1 MKKKNDNIRI
11 EAVILA
17 GGQSRR
23 MGGDKAQLRL
33 GRRTL
38 LGHTRALAAALGL
51 PCRVVA
57 KDRQPGLGPLGGIET
72 ALRRARAR
80 RVLFLGCD
88 MPFLQPGLV
97 ERLLAIDAPAAF
109 ASVRGRVGF
118 PFFLAPEIL
127 PIVEVQLAAGDL
139 SLQDFSRKI
148 RARRLRVPRADWPQ
162 LQNLNTPVD
171 LAAAR
176 VRLH

>member
-1 MKKKNDNIRI
+1 MRKNICI
-11 EAVILA
+11 EAIILA
-17 GGQSRR
+17 GGRSRR
-23 MGGDKAQLRL
+23 MGGDKARLRL

-38 LGHTRALAAALGL
+38 LGHARALAAALGL

-57 KDRQPGLGPLGGIET
+57 RDRRPGLGPLGGIET
-72 ALRRARAR
+72 ALRRAGTG

-88 MPFLQPGLV
+88 MPFLQPALV

-118 PFFLAPEIL
+118 PFFLSAEML
-127 PIVEVQLAAGDL
+127 PKVEAQLAAGAF
-139 SLQDFSRKI
+139 SLQNFSRKI

-162 LQNLNTPVD
+162 LDNLNTPAD

-176 VRLH
+176 ARLH

>member
-1 MKKKNDNIRI
+1 MRKNNRI

-23 MGGDKAQLRL
+23 MGGNKAQLRL

-38 LGHTRALAAALGL
+38 LGHARALAAALGL
-51 PCRVVA
+51 PCRVGA

-72 ALRRARAR
+72 ALRRARAG

-88 MPFLQPGLV
+88 MPFLQPDLV

-109 ASVRGRVGF
+109 ASVRARVGF

-127 PIVEVQLAAGDL
+127 PIVEARLEAGDL

-162 LQNLNTPVD
+162 LENLNTPAD

-176 VRLH
+176 ARLH